1 MVVGMRLSGESR
13 IKAAGKYLAKWYRW
27 AAVSGVEALRAF
39 ARSLLRAKEEVLN
52 YCKHRITTARLEV
65 FNNTVSRLIHRACG
79 VRDTDYLLLRLRE
92 ESLTCDPPK

>member
-1 MVVGMRLSGESR
+1 M
-13 IKAAGKYLAKWYRW
+13 
-27 AAVSGVEALRAF
+27 RAF